1 MIRIVPKP
9 TDTHDDNST
18 QMVINAL
25 EAMGA
30 EYEILSLEELDPFA
44 IRYRDDLIWICGIR
58 QDGVEFELIKALALK
73 NRLVNTPE
81 AIATCA
87 SKVLTSALLTHHDV
101 PTPET
106 LFTAS
111 RQSVDGFLQRHGKAV
126 YKPVYGFDGDGIF
139 LFSDVR
145 DLADPP
151 YYVQEYISN
160 DRDFRVFVI
169 GYKAAGAIYRQS
181 PHLTHNIHKGGVGTP
196 VEIDSRMREIAEAAA
211 RAVRI
216 DYCGVD
222 LLKTE
227 DGYTVLEV
235 NGTPNWHCM
244 AAPIPELLAE
254 YLVSEE
260 KKMKEKS

>member
-1 MIRIVPKP
+1 MIRIIPKP
-9 TDTHDDNST
+9 TDTPDDNST
-18 QMVINAL
+18 QMVIDAL

-30 EYEILSLEELDPFA
+30 EYEILSLRDLDPFA
-44 IRYRDDLIWICGIR
+44 IKYQGDLIWICGIR
-58 QDGVEFELIKALALK
+58 QDGVEFELIKALSLK

-87 SKVLTSALLTHHDV
+87 SKVVTSALLTHHDV

-106 LFTAS
+106 LFTGS
-111 RQSVDGFLQRHGKAV
+111 RHYVDEFLQRHGKAV

-139 LFSDVR
+139 LFSDVG

-151 YYVQEYISN
+151 YYVQEYIRN

-211 RAVRI
+211 RAVQI

-227 DGYTVLEV
+227 DSYTVLEV

-260 KKMKEKS
+260 NKMKERS

>member
-1 MIRIVPKP
+1 MIRIVRKP
-9 TDTHDDNST
+9 TDTPDDNST
-18 QMVINAL
+18 QMVIDAL
-25 EAMGA
+25 DVMGA
-30 EYEILSLEELDPFA
+30 EYEILPLQELNPFA
-44 IRYRDDLIWICGIR
+44 IRYSGDLIWICGIR

-87 SKVLTSALLTHHDV
+87 SKVLTSALLTHHGV

-111 RQSVDGFLQRHGKAV
+111 RHMVDEFLQTRGKAV

-139 LFSDVR
+139 LFSDVG

-151 YYVQEYISN
+151 YYVQEYIRN

-169 GYKAAGAIYRQS
+169 GNRAAGAIYRQS
-181 PHLTHNIHKGGVGTP
+181 PHLTHNIHQGGVGTP
-196 VEIDSRMREIAEAAA
+196 VEIDTSMREISEAAA
-211 RAVRI
+211 RAVGI

-244 AAPIPELLAE
+244 AAPIPELLAD
-254 YLVSEE
+254 YFVSEE
-260 KKMKEKS
+260 KKMR

>member
-1 MIRIVPKP
+1 MIRIIPKP
-9 TDTHDDNST
+9 TDRPDDNST
-18 QMVINAL
+18 RMVKDAL
-25 EAMGA
+25 ERRGA
-30 EYEILSLEELDPFA
+30 EYEFLSLNRLNPFA
-44 IRYRDDLIWICGIR
+44 IPFQNDLIWVCGIR
-58 QDGVEFELIKALALK
+58 QDGIEFEVLKALSLK

-87 SKVLTSALLTHHDV
+87 SKVMTSALLVHHGI

-106 LFTAS
+106 LFTGSSSEIDA
-111 RQSVDGFLQRHGKAV
+111 FLGKHGKAV

-139 LFSDVR
+139 LFTDSA
-145 DLADPP
+145 DLTLPP
-151 YYVQEYISN
+151 FYVQEYVKN

-169 GYKAAGAIYRQS
+169 GYHAVGAIYRQS

-196 VEIDSRMREIAEAAA
+196 VEIDSAMRIISEAAA
-211 RAVRI
+211 RAVGI

-222 LLKTE
+222 LLRTD

-244 AAPIPELLAE
+244 SAPIPELLAD
-254 YLVSEE
+254 YLLEE
-260 KKMKEKS
+260 AEKMKK